1 MSTRGVF
8 VIDPLGSDLED
19 DENGRAMEAAC
30 HLVSDFEILV
40 DEVYAGER
48 ERERETARSHV
59 LTASYPRDEP

>member
-48 ERERETARSHV
+48 ERERERDRA
-59 LTASYPRDEP
+59 LTCAHCVVPER